1 MLYPGHCLGPC
12 EIEMLSRI
20 CRTVCDESKL
30 PLASSD
36 AEKAACH
43 LLKLFM
49 NGLTRE
55 EELVDAARNR
65 MKWLPR
71 AHGFQKA
78 TLPHFQADSHP
89 SISQEVT

>member
-1 MLYPGHCLGPC
+1 M
-12 EIEMLSRI
+12 
-20 CRTVCDESKL
+20 
-30 PLASSD
+30 PLTSPD
-36 AEKAACH
+36 AEKAASH

-65 MKWLPR
+65 MKWRPR

-78 TLPHFQADSHP
+78 TLPHFQAVSHP
-89 SISQEVT
+89 DISQEVA